1 MPERYQDEIEEI
13 LREAGESPPNEASK
27 DLPRAD
33 DQMAAPVRATGRP
46 PAPVTAPGRRWW
58 PRITPGKL
66 MLLGLVLFVIGALSF
81 RPLVW
86 AGLGLVVVGYL
97 LFFVTPRSI
106 RVEKRWRGQVVEES
120 VSPLER
126 LKRWLMR

>member
-1 MPERYQDEIEEI
+1 MPDRYQDEIEEI
-13 LREAGESPPNEASK
+13 LRQAGESPPDEASR

-33 DQMAAPVRATGRP
+33 DHVVAPVRATGRP
-46 PAPVTAPGRRWW
+46 PAPEAPSGRRW

-66 MLLGLVLFVIGALSF
+66 MLLGLVLFVIGALWF
-81 RPLVW
+81 KFLIW
-86 AGLGLVVVGYL
+86 AGLGLVVIGYL

-106 RVEKRWRGQVVEES
+106 RVEKRWRGQMVEES

-126 LKRWLMR
+126 LKRWLIR

>member
-13 LREAGESPPNEASK
+13 LRQAGESPPDENSR
-27 DLPRAD
+27 DHSRAD
-33 DQMAAPVRATGRP
+33 DQVVAPVRATGRT
-46 PAPVTAPGRRWW
+46 PATPDAPARRW

-66 MLLGLVLFVIGALSF
+66 MLLGLVLFVVGALWF
-81 RPLVW
+81 KFLIWV
-86 AGLGLVVVGYL
+86 GLGLVVIGYL